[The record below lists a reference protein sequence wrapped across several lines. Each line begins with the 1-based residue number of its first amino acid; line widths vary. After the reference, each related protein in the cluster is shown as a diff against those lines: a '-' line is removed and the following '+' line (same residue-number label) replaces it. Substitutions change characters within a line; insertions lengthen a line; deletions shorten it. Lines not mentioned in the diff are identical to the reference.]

1 MVVAVIGCIGVD
13 GIREASTLSDFWRL
27 ASSCN
32 FALFFRLRWIVLKKN
47 SFSYIRPTDQ
57 LRQQQIDQILL
68 TLKQAYNHYS
78 QQDIPEN
85 IFNILFNHTLTVPSN
100 IPLNQNQ
107 VKKEKNEIY
116 KLLWE
121 IIESNKKKK
130 KSSDEKWIP
139 NSVQYPAII
148 IQLLRVRF
156 PSPEADIFLPNCT
169 KYDMKDFIKYTS
181 S

>member
-1 MVVAVIGCIGVD
+1 M
-13 GIREASTLSDFWRL
+13 
-27 ASSCN
+27 
-32 FALFFRLRWIVLKKN
+32 FFRFRRIELNKLF
-47 SFSYIRPTDQ
+47 FSYIRPTDE

-78 QQDIPEN
+78 QQDVPEN
-85 IFNILFNHTLTVPSN
+85 IFNILFNHTLTVSSN
-100 IPLNQNQ
+100 IPLNNNQ

-121 IIESNKKKK
+121 IIETNKRKKKTPV
-130 KSSDEKWIP
+130 EKWIP
-139 NSVQYPAII
+139 GSIQYPAII
-148 IQLLRVRF
+148 VQLLRTRF

-169 KYDMKDFIKYTS
+169 KYDMKDFVKYTS